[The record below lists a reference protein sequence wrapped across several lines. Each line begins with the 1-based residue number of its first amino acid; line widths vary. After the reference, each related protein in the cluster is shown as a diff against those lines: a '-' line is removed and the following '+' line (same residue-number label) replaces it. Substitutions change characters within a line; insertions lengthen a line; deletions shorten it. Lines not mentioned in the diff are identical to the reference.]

1 MDNKEIITIIWYV
14 EKKRKLQI
22 QCLNVND
29 ITGDRLF
36 WKQLVFYSLKRTV
49 SESSKITLIEHIEIE
64 NKLES
69 DSVTS
74 LKGFRIII

>member
-1 MDNKEIITIIWYV
+1 MDNKEIIIWYV